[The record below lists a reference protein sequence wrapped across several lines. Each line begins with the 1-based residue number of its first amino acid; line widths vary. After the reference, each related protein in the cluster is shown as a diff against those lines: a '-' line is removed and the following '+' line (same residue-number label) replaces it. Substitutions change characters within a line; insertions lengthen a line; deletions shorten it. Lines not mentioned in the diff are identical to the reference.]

1 MSGNV
6 NKSIKNVELRTNI
19 NNLNAFLVKYKIE
32 TGKGLYHTHTAFGPP
47 YGTFNIPDDKIEEFT
62 QLYCKALGNE
72 LHIVERPKLVG
83 PLLIDIDFHVDDKD
97 RKYNDNDIVN
107 IISTTND
114 IIEEYFSDL
123 DNNQL
128 KYAYVMEKQTP
139 TKKGNE
145 YKDGFHIIYPNLAI
159 SESMRFLIIHELKTI
174 CVANKFLN
182 HIKFTNSINE
192 VFDTSVIKNNG
203 WMMYGSKK
211 HNCQVYKL
219 TAIYDENINPLF
231 KIDDDDKK
239 RPIHTHATL
248 VKILSNRKFSNSDEL
263 MINKDIDQDD
273 FKNKIDNVLRICGV
287 TKSDKNIDPNKVA
300 KTNTNKNKNYNYDD
314 VDGSDDEYEDDGDDN
329 DSSDSDI
336 DDDEN
341 DGSGDDSDENDDGE
355 YDSDTPPAPS
365 KNKDKKKK
373 KGSDE
378 KIAELLK
385 KKVQENEEKRMDE
398 LKNKEIELA
407 KKFVAILNRNRS
419 TEYESW
425 TEIGW
430 ALHNISPT
438 ALKSTF
444 IEFSKKSP
452 KYDRDSCEKLW
463 QKARAAGFTI
473 SRIKYYA
480 QIDNPKQYM
489 RILRENISSLLE
501 DATNGGEDDITKI
514 LFELYGDI
522 YKCVNIKGED
532 WYEFQG
538 HRWVNVESGY
548 TLYSRISVDLNRE
561 FALLASYFLQQCD
574 ANNDHTNDNYR
585 LKAEKIFKLMK
596 RLKTT
601 AFKGSIMRDCARKF
615 YDPTFEGLL
624 DSNPDLLGFD
634 NGIYDLKH
642 MTFRKGRPSD
652 MVSMTTGYSYKL
664 YSMNHKHIVGIK
676 DYFSKI
682 MIEEDMR
689 EYVLTLLASYLDGHI
704 RGESFIIWTGS
715 GCLGAGTM
723 IRMADGSLK
732 KVEDII
738 VGDKLMGEN
747 NNVKNVLEL
756 FSNHGALY
764 RVDQDGYNSYV
775 VNQAH
780 RMSFNFVGDMTYDDD
795 GLLTWYEHDSKAM
808 IKICKRKFN
817 SKDIAMDFISKN
829 KNVIEKGHRI
839 ICTVNNYLKLGKQVQ
854 ELLYG
859 HNINGDVYDVTIQY
873 IGDGQFYGFELDD
886 KTFVLEDGTITCNS
900 NGKSKTV
907 ELFQMAMGDY
917 STILPVTVLT
927 QKKGSA
933 SSPNCEIA
941 QLRGIRFAVLQEP
954 EGKDE
959 IQIGS
964 MKEMTGGDYL
974 YARKLFGHPFK
985 FKPQFKLLMTCNKL
999 PHIDGND
1006 NGTWRRIK
1014 VTPFESE
1021 FTNEPILPHQFM
1033 RDNELIAKLQKW
1045 NKAFMWYLLEVY
1057 YPKYRSTQYKIYE
1070 PEKVT
1075 MHTKNYKKNSDIF
1088 LDFIETNLT
1097 NTKKSSDFESLD
1109 SLYALMKQWYADS
1122 YAGKCPYNKNQ
1133 FVEYLGTNNYKIDK
1147 SYLYKYTFRNE
1158 EGPTLNGDDDDED
1171 DE

>member
-1 MSGNV
+1 MSGN
-6 NKSIKNVELRTNI
+6 NVTSTKISALRTGI
-19 NNLNAFLVKYKIE
+19 NNLNTFLTKYKIPS
-32 TGKGLYHTHTAFGPP
+32 GKGVYHTHTAFGPP
-47 YGTFNIPDDKIEEFT
+47 FGSFDIPDDKLDEFT
-62 QLYCKALGNE
+62 QLYCGALGNE

-83 PLLIDIDFHVDDKD
+83 PLLIDIDFHVDTKD
-97 RKYNDNDIVN
+97 RKYDDNDIIN
-107 IISTTND
+107 IISTVND
-114 IIEEYFSDL
+114 IIETYYGQL

-145 YKDGFHIIYPNLAI
+145 YKDGFHIIYPNLAV
-159 SESMRFLIIHELKTI
+159 SENMRFLIIHELKTT
-174 CVANKFLN
+174 CVKNKFLN
-182 HIKFTNSINE
+182 HIKFTNSVNE
-192 VFDTSVIKNNG
+192 VFDMCVVKKNG

-211 HNCQVYKL
+211 YNGQLYKL
-219 TAIYDENINPLF
+219 SSIYDENINTIYDV
-231 KIDDDDKK
+231 KDNNKK
-239 RPIHTHATL
+239 KLIHTHAAL
-248 VKILSNRKFSNSDEL
+248 VKILSNRKFNNDDECV
-263 MINKDIDQDD
+263 INKDIDQVELQM
-273 FKNKIDNVLRICGV
+273 KIDNVLKINGV
-287 TKSDKNIDPNKVA
+287 TKTDKNINKTKIGNNV
-300 KTNTNKNKNYNYDD
+300 KSKNYDYDSV
-314 VDGSDDEYEDDGDDN
+314 VDNSEDDYECSNNSEDSEDSDINDSESDDENNTDCNDGDYDVDDN
-329 DSSDSDI
+329 D
-336 DDDEN
+336 
-341 DGSGDDSDENDDGE
+341 
-355 YDSDTPPAPS
+355 TPP
-365 KNKDKKKK
+365 KNDKKKK
-373 KGSDE
+373 KEKKDSDE
-378 KIAELLK
+378 QIAKLLK

-398 LKNKEIELA
+398 IKNKEIELA
-407 KKFVAILNRNRS
+407 KKFVAILNRSRS
-419 TEYESW
+419 IEYESW
-425 TEIGW
+425 AEIGW
-430 ALHNISPT
+430 ALHNISLS
-438 ALKSTF
+438 LKSTF

-452 KYDRDSCEKLW
+452 KYDRVSCDKLW
-463 QKARAAGFTI
+463 QKARSDGYTI

-489 RILRENISSLLE
+489 KILRENISSLLE

-538 HRWVNVESGY
+538 HRWVNIESGY

-615 YDPTFEGLL
+615 YDPNFEGLL
-624 DSNPDLLGFD
+624 DSNPNLLGFD
-634 NGIYDLKH
+634 NGIYDLSLMK
-642 MTFRKGRPSD
+642 FRKGRPSD
-652 MVSMTTGYSYKL
+652 MVSMTTGYNYKL
-664 YSMNHKHIVGIK
+664 YSMDHKHIIGIK

-682 MIEEDMR
+682 MIQEDMR

-715 GCLGAGTM
+715 GCLGEGTM
-723 IRMADGSLK
+723 IRMADGTLK

-764 RVDQDGYNSYV
+764 RVDQEGHNSYV
-775 VNQAH
+775 VNQSH
-780 RMSFNFVGDMTYDDD
+780 RMSFKFVGEHSYDGDI
-795 GLLTWYEHDSKAM
+795 LTWYEHDCEDM
-808 IKICKRKFN
+808 IRICKKRFM
-817 SKDIAMDFISKN
+817 SREVAMEYLN
-829 KNVIEKGHRI
+829 KNNNIIEKGHRI
-839 ICTVNNYLKLGKQVQ
+839 ICTVNNYLKLKKETQ

-1057 YPKYRSTQYKIYE
+1057 YPKYRSTQYKIFE

-1088 LDFIETNLT
+1088 LDFIDSNLT
-1097 NTKKSSDFESLD
+1097 KTDKNKDFEPLD
-1109 SLYALMKQWYADS
+1109 SLYSLLKQWYSDS
-1122 YAGKCPYNKNQ
+1122 YSGKCPYNKNQ
-1133 FVEYLGTNNYKIDK
+1133 FIEYLETNNYKIDK
-1147 SYLYKYTFRNE
+1147 GYLYRYTFKNE
-1158 EGPTLNGDDDDED
+1158 EGPSFDKDDVEVNDD
-1171 DE
+1171 